1 MRGGCL
7 SGTSGENFNNFT
19 LPVLILNEVQY
30 LAMQI
35 RVTFVFN
42 KLFSRHGE
50 FKTDF
55 LVNEYEVVTLSFKS
69 DRASGDPEV
78 E

>member
-7 SGTSGENFNNFT
+7 SGTEGENFSNFT
-19 LPVLILNEVQY
+19 LPVLKLNKVEY

-35 RVTFVFN
+35 RVTFMFN
-42 KLFSRHGE
+42 YLSSRHGE

-55 LVNEYEVVTLSFKS
+55 LVNEYEEKLFFES
-69 DRASGDPEV
+69 DRASGNPRE
-78 E
+78 

>member
-7 SGTSGENFNNFT
+7 SGTSGENFSNFT
-19 LPVLILNEVQY
+19 LPVLILHEVEY

-42 KLFSRHGE
+42 KLSSRHGE

-55 LVNEYEVVTLSFKS
+55 LVNEYKVVKLFFKS
-69 DRASGDPEV
+69 DRALGNPTRE
-78 E
+78 